1 MLAASND
8 RIKRL
13 RKLIKRRQ
21 ARSSE
26 RAFVVEGPVLV
37 AEALTAQSAGTIE
50 IAELYVGEELSSLPT
65 GAEVVDELHWV
76 RAGVLAGVL
85 STVSPQPVCA
95 VVRVPEHTL
104 ESLADGPILGV
115 VDLRDPGN
123 AGTLLRTAEAAG
135 FAGVAMIG
143 DSVDTTNPKVVRA
156 SAGARLRLPV
166 LEMREVHHALASLR
180 GSGRDVVATVVDS
193 SAPGYVDAD
202 LASVALILGNEA
214 AGLDHA
220 VIGAA
225 DRTVTIPL
233 AGPTESLNV
242 AAAGAVLCF
251 ESLRQRRAVGMA
263 EYGR

>member
-13 RKLIKRRQ
+13 RTLIKKRQ

-37 AEALTAQSAGTIE
+37 AEALAAQAAGSIE
-50 IAELYVGEELSSLPT
+50 VLELYVDEEMPAIPA

-85 STVSPQPVCA
+85 ATVSPQPVCA
-95 VVRVPEHTL
+95 VVRVPEHSL
-104 ESLADGPILGV
+104 ETIGDGPVLCVI
-115 VDLRDPGN
+115 DLSDPGN

-135 FAGVAMIG
+135 FSAVVMIG
-143 DSVDTTNPKVVRA
+143 ASVDSTNPKVVRA

-166 LEMREVHHALASLR
+166 VELAEMHQAFALLKA
-180 GSGRDVVATVVDS
+180 SGREVVATVVDT
-193 SAPGYVDAD
+193 SAQDYADAD
-202 LASVALILGNEA
+202 LRSVALILGNES
-214 AGLDHA
+214 AGLGDAA
-220 VIGAA
+220 VAGA

-251 ESLRQRRAVGMA
+251 ESLRQRR
-263 EYGR
+263 RR